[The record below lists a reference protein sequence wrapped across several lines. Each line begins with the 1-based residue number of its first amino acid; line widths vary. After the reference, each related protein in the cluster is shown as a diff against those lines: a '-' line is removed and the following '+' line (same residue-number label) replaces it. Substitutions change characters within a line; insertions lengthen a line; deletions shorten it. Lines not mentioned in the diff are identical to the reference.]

1 MIRALPLNLWK
12 PFFDS
17 FHKHGKP
24 QNSLRKKTK
33 IPPFEAPKWDPQF
46 FGSSL
51 NSKPETQQVS
61 LQFELF
67 GTVLGLAIYNQ
78 ATRVRVQDLGFRDYL
93 RTMEKKIETTTMGCI
108 GLRAQ
113 GLEFRV

>member
-1 MIRALPLNLWK
+1 MGP
-12 PFFDS
+12 S
-17 FHKHGKP
+17 V
-24 QNSLRKKTK
+24 
-33 IPPFEAPKWDPQF
+33 

-51 NSKPETQQVS
+51 NPKPETQQVS

-78 ATRVRVQDLGFRDYL
+78 ATRVRVQGVGFRDYL
-93 RTMEKKIETTTMGCI
+93 GVVEKKMETTTMGCI
-108 GLRAQ
+108 GLRVQ